1 MMGDLQQITL
11 PLWASGGSST
21 EGGAGMAHLP
31 EPLSSANWEKDENR
45 ASIRRKSKE
54 DVPSEGGELA

>member
-1 MMGDLQQITL
+1 
-11 PLWASGGSST
+11 
-21 EGGAGMAHLP
+21 MAHLP

-54 DVPSEGGELA
+54 DVPSEGGELLSKSEPLDKVWCD